1 MKESGSLYKNA
12 TARHPASILSSNPS
26 RELVEA
32 APGNKLTVGE
42 APPVYEKQVKAA
54 GVELAAPLELGTALE
69 AADVT
74 PVVAA
79 VSVEVDNADE
89 VIGLPVSVALALAAA
104 VVVVEDASTGVA
116 STPHPVAAL
125 ETDAPKDSELT
136 AVCMAIVF
144 RRTGFLATVQ
154 WDKVR
159 VMECTGANGHA
170 GESDKSR
177 EMHGWFGE

>member
-42 APPVYEKQVKAA
+42 APPVYEKQVSRVIRTDPGKKKIVEDGKLTEFWEGVAEEATVEAA

-125 ETDAPKDSELT
+125 ETDAP
-136 AVCMAIVF
+136 
-144 RRTGFLATVQ
+144 
-154 WDKVR
+154 
-159 VMECTGANGHA
+159 
-170 GESDKSR
+170 
-177 EMHGWFGE
+177 

>member
-42 APPVYEKQVKAA
+42 APPVEFWEGVAEEATVEAA

-125 ETDAPKDSELT
+125 ETDAP
-136 AVCMAIVF
+136 
-144 RRTGFLATVQ
+144 
-154 WDKVR
+154 
-159 VMECTGANGHA
+159 
-170 GESDKSR
+170 
-177 EMHGWFGE
+177 